1 MAIEKNDFV
10 MVNSRQMINE
20 MSSFLCNL
28 FNKSFFF
35 ESVGIFLFKR
45 KNQQTHKQM
54 KKKHKKWQRPHECI
68 SIKRDKLMENHQTA
82 ATSGV
87 HQSVGCMSSHG
98 RVWRERERGSF
109 IAVTYNNKW
118 NKN

>member
-45 KNQQTHKQM
+45 KKQTHKQM
-54 KKKHKKWQRPHECI
+54 KKKN
-68 SIKRDKLMENHQTA
+68 IKNDKDHMNVYQ
-82 ATSGV
+82 
-87 HQSVGCMSSHG
+87 
-98 RVWRERERGSF
+98 
-109 IAVTYNNKW
+109 
-118 NKN
+118 